1 MFTKRTS
8 PFSKKA
14 ALLATLLPLAAI
26 VYFSGSTTDFSER
39 KPIPLVF
46 KEMPSYQSVEEK
58 TEQSRFDSV
67 PDFNYQIQKGDNLS
81 GIFSRL
87 GFNYNDLM
95 KIMETDLN
103 YLMLDTLKPGNTLMF
118 WQGAQEGEL
127 SRMVLQ
133 FNIAD
138 SVSYSRLEDG
148 SYEFKDISIPGEWR
162 MQPVIGEIHGNFSVS
177 ANKAGIG
184 NNEIE
189 HINLKGQ
196 IMNTILEL
204 VRQTR
209 RKNKLKREILDND
222 RKVRDNRKRVE
233 LLENLLDY
241 IKADMTHDQIVEIV
255 ENMKGDYE
263 DRVDDHIIIS
273 AELSKER
280 REVSKNVKDLKKA
293 EIAHKQ

>member
-1 MFTKRTS
+1 
-8 PFSKKA
+8 
-14 ALLATLLPLAAI
+14 
-26 VYFSGSTTDFSER
+26 
-39 KPIPLVF
+39 
-46 KEMPSYQSVEEK
+46 
-58 TEQSRFDSV
+58 
-67 PDFNYQIQKGDNLS
+67 
-81 GIFSRL
+81 
-87 GFNYNDLM
+87 
-95 KIMETDLN
+95 
-103 YLMLDTLKPGNTLMF
+103 
-118 WQGAQEGEL
+118 
-127 SRMVLQ
+127 
-133 FNIAD
+133 
-138 SVSYSRLEDG
+138 
-148 SYEFKDISIPGEWR
+148 
-162 MQPVIGEIHGNFSVS
+162 
-177 ANKAGIG
+177 
-184 NNEIE
+184 
-189 HINLKGQ
+189 
-196 IMNTILEL
+196 MNTILEL